1 MIRSPSTCGNEEQS
15 ISGCPSIVKR
25 CTGQLLHYGKSS
37 FMGILELT
45 KEVRGFDPAG
55 AITLKLQ
62 GLPRMSVPACV
73 SKARANQF
81 SNPKVY
87 LKSLIERDLQG
98 RWRELCTR

>member
-1 MIRSPSTCGNEEQS
+1 MMRLSITYGNEEQS
-15 ISGCPSIVKR
+15 IWGWPSIGKS
-25 CTGQLLHYGKSS
+25 CTGQLRLCGKLS
-37 FMGILELT
+37 FTGFLQVTLEAHM
-45 KEVRGFDPAG
+45 FDRAG

-87 LKSLIERDLQG
+87 LKSLVERDLQG

>member
-1 MIRSPSTCGNEEQS
+1 MFFTAGAKAHIFGGFTAGINACSTL
-15 ISGCPSIVKR
+15 IVESVSK
-25 CTGQLLHYGKSS
+25 
-37 FMGILELT
+37 
-45 KEVRGFDPAG
+45 GFTFGSVDRER

-87 LKSLIERDLQG
+87 FKSLAERDLQG
-98 RWRELCTR
+98 HGRELCTR